1 MQYSKLKMVMLAA
14 TLIGGPALAQDS
26 FIIYAGQDGS
36 ISPFG
41 KKLIQQELEALPGDR
56 TYAITLLGF
65 TDTRGTAAGA
75 ELRTQWSLD
84 SVAAEVRSALGEAVS
99 IEMENL
105 ADTELALPTAD
116 NVGEPKNRYVEI
128 QIDPV
133 ALPEPV
139 DPPRAQEPGALTFS
153 LYSEAA
159 TSSNFTFDYAE
170 EARVKGDFESARR
183 IYEFYANGGERSGE
197 AAWQLASMASLG
209 EGQPVSQDEAFRWA
223 LKAAES
229 GYAPARSNIAERYRV
244 GIGTEP
250 NKAEAKR
257 WANVAQAKNSEDA
270 DALYTLGMLATET
283 EDWSGAED
291 YFIRAGQLGHV
302 ESMKNAGLL
311 LSGTVDGPSPDKER
325 ALKWLNIA
333 AAMGNIEAAD
343 LLVELEPNTTVTPSE
358 AGQVTPAPTQAQ
370 QTPEAPSSDFPVF
383 ADTALS
389 PLGDAAASCSLVLQA
404 AIDTYADRE
413 SIQGAVRLTVLEAY
427 RDLAR
432 NLMLAPEHNGGL
444 SEDEVEAALVQQGI
458 SQAFFGGGPALED
471 CQAAGFLKAAQ

>member
-26 FIIYAGQDGS
+26 FIVYADQDGS
-36 ISPFG
+36 ISTFG
-41 KKLIQQELEALPGDR
+41 KQIIQQELEVLPGDR
-56 TYAITLLGF
+56 TYAITILGF

-84 SVAAEVRSALGEAVS
+84 SVEAEIRSALGEEVS
-99 IEMENL
+99 IEVENL
-105 ADTELALPTAD
+105 ADTKLAVPTGD
-116 NVGEPKNRYVEI
+116 NVGEPKNRYVEVRFEEV
-128 QIDPV
+128 QPSET
-133 ALPEPV
+133 ALESFIN
-139 DPPRAQEPGALTFS
+139 GNGFS
-153 LYSEAA
+153 LYRQAEAA
-159 TSSNFTFDYAE
+159 SDYSFDKAE
-170 EARVKGDFESARR
+170 EAQARGDFETARR
-183 IYEFYANGGERSGE
+183 IYEFHANGGERSGE
-197 AAWQLASMASLG
+197 AAWQLSLMASLG
-209 EGQPVSQDEAFRWA
+209 EGQSASQDEAFRWA
-223 LKAAES
+223 LKAAEN
-229 GYAPARSNIAERYRV
+229 GYAPARSHVAESYRL

-250 NKAEAKR
+250 NKVEAQGWAGLAVAENAK
-257 WANVAQAKNSEDA
+257 DA

-311 LSGTVDGPSPDKER
+311 LSGTVEGPVPDKQR
-325 ALKWLNIA
+325 ALKWLNLA
-333 AAMGNIEAAD
+333 AAMGNTEAAD
-343 LLVELEPNTTVTPSE
+343 LLADIEPETTVAPETR
-358 AGQVTPAPTQAQ
+358 QVTSAPTQAQ

-389 PLGDAAASCSLVLQA
+389 PLGDASASCSLVLQA

-432 NLMLAPEHNGGL
+432 NIMLAPEHNGGL
-444 SEDEVEAALVQQGI
+444 SEEEVEAALVQQGI

-471 CQAAGFLKAAQ
+471 CQAAGFLKVPQ

>member
-14 TLIGGPALAQDS
+14 TLIGGSALAQDS

-41 KKLIQQELEALPGDR
+41 KKLILQELEDLPDDR
-56 TYAITLLGF
+56 AYAITLSGF

-84 SVAAEVRSALGEAVS
+84 SVAAEVRKALGEAVS

-105 ADTELALPTAD
+105 ADTELAVPTAD
-116 NVGEPKNRYVEI
+116 NVGEPKNRYVKV

-133 ALPEPV
+133 ALPDPV

-197 AAWQLASMASLG
+197 AAWELASMASLG

-223 LKAAES
+223 LKAAEN
-229 GYAPARSNIAERYRV
+229 GYPPALSHIAERYRV
-244 GIGTEP
+244 GIGTDP

-257 WANVAQAKNSEDA
+257 WAGLAVAENSEDA

-283 EDWSGAED
+283 EDWSGAKD
-291 YFIRAGQLGHV
+291 YFIRAGRIGHV

-311 LSGTVDGPSPDKER
+311 LSGTVEGPAPDKER
-325 ALKWLNIA
+325 ALKWLNLA

-343 LLVELEPNTTVTPSE
+343 LLADIEPDTKVAPQTEV
-358 AGQVTPAPTQAQ
+358 VTPAPTQAQ

-389 PLGDAAASCSLVLQA
+389 PLGDASASCALVLQE

-444 SEDEVEAALVQQGI
+444 SEEEVEAALVQQGI

-471 CQAAGFLKAAQ
+471 CRAAGFLKAAQ